1 MKIECTVEELKNLI
15 NGTLS
20 YTTIINNDGIEI
32 RLANVEN
39 KLDD

>member
-15 NGTLS
+15 NGALS

-32 RLANVEN
+32 RSANVEN
-39 KLDD
+39 KMDD